1 MLEMKN
7 MFEYRADIRTIIILA
22 LFLLVMIIAGPHTA
36 IVAAFNSTAHGHM
49 MY

>member
-1 MLEMKN
+1 

-22 LFLLVMIIAGPHTA
+22 FFLLVMISIIAGPHTA
-36 IVAAFNSTAHGHM
+36 IVAAYNATAHGHV